1 MADTPALLAKCS
13 EGNSGGAY
21 DCKVTLMASVSA
33 DSFGKDGENESVS

>member
-1 MADTPALLAKCS
+1 MAETPALSATCS

-33 DSFGKDGENESVS
+33 DSFGKDGENKRVS